1 MMIKGNKWKGDTM
14 KTIKEFAE
22 IMNVSEVTAR
32 RWITDRKVNVLQQYK
47 KGAIRISEEE
57 IERLKKGE

>member
-1 MMIKGNKWKGDTM
+1 M
-14 KTIKEFAE
+14 KTIKEFSI
-22 IMNVSEVTAR
+22 IMGISENTAR
-32 RWITDRKVNVLQQYK
+32 RWISDKKVKAVQHYK